1 MNESR
6 SDLKRRSRRSLI
18 LRVVVAAV
26 ILMALSLCGI
36 LMLPVPQARS
46 RQGTLD
52 RSSLGSKAVSL
63 DGVKVSR
70 SAGADVGR
78 KGMPVQVS
86 FDLTNHG
93 ADRAFDPYEIALVV
107 GGVSLPPFDPTARPG
122 RTSPGVPKVLRRG
135 KAERVGLVF
144 AVPRGQVDAT
154 LVVQPAD
161 SPARGLTA
169 RVRLPGDA
177 Q

>member
-6 SDLKRRSRRSLI
+6 SDLRRRSRRALI
-18 LRVVVAAV
+18 VRVVVAAV
-26 ILMALSLCGI
+26 ILLALSLCGI
-36 LMLPVPQARS
+36 LMLPVPQARNG
-46 RQGTLD
+46 QGKLD
-52 RSSLGSKAVSL
+52 RTSRGSTAISL

-78 KGMPVQVS
+78 KGAPVKVS

-107 GGVSLPPFDPTARPG
+107 GGVSLPPLDPAARGG
-122 RTSPGVPKVLRRG
+122 RTSSGVPEVLRRG
-135 KAERVGLVF
+135 KTERVGLVF
-144 AVPRGQVDAT
+144 AVPQGQVDAT

-161 SPARGLTA
+161 SPGRGLTA